1 LPEAICL
8 GEILM
13 DMLPDK
19 KGVTWSEISSFSPV
33 PGGAPANVCVGLAKL
48 GVRAGFIGKVGED
61 PFGKLLVDAL
71 QENGVDVSQV
81 KFDAGVRTTLGF
93 VFIGRQG
100 ENDFFFY
107 RNPGA
112 DTMLYPE
119 ELDEDFIARS
129 KVFHFGSISMTTE
142 PSCSATLRAIQFA
155 RKHKVIISFDPNL
168 RPHLWKDLEEAK
180 EKIME
185 GLKSADLV
193 KVNDA
198 ELEFITGTVDLVKG
212 ANWLI
217 QRGPKIVVITR
228 GEKGSFFHN
237 KEGFDSLPAYKVKV
251 VDTVGCG
258 DAFTAAILQQFFLLD
273 KEGRDISCVSKREM
287 KKILRFANAAG
298 ALTAT
303 KKGVIPSLPTRK
315 QIEEFLDKLIATE
328 YLRG

>member
-1 LPEAICL
+1 MPEAICL

-48 GVRAGFIGKVGED
+48 GVRAGFVGKVGED
-61 PFGKLLVDAL
+61 PFGKLLVDVL
-71 QENGVDVSQV
+71 QQNGVDVSQV

-93 VFIGRQG
+93 VSIGRQG

-112 DTMLYPE
+112 DTMLHPE
-119 ELDEDFIARS
+119 ELDKDFIAKS

-142 PSCSATLRAIQFA
+142 PCYSATLQAIQFA
-155 RKHKVIISFDPNL
+155 RKHRVFISFDPNL

-180 EKIME
+180 GKIME

-193 KVNDA
+193 KVNDV

-212 ANWLI
+212 TNWLL
-217 QRGPKIVVITR
+217 QRGPQVVVVTR

-237 KEGFDSLPAYKVKV
+237 KKGFGSLSAYKVGI

-258 DAFTAAILQQFFLLD
+258 DAFTAAIIHQFLLLD
-273 KEGRDISCVSKREM
+273 KEGRDISYVSRPEM
-287 KKILRFANAAG
+287 EEILRFANAAG

-303 KKGVIPSLPTRK
+303 KKGVIPSLPTKK
-315 QIEEFLDKLIATE
+315 QIEEFLGKVGK
-328 YLRG
+328 RGY